1 MANSD
6 EILQAYINKMLN
18 LQTAKRDRPFTAEE
32 LKQMA
37 LDMGMSEADWL
48 ASQQDFQAHL
58 KSGQGHIMYENWQD
72 AIKEL
77 ENAVAFNPNSL
88 EAAYG
93 LAKAY
98 QGRWSQTN
106 GKEDKH
112 QAVKYAELAL
122 QISPGHQPT
131 LKVLGDLR
139 EEIQAVAKTKKTRYW
154 LVAGAVVGLG
164 LILFL
169 VYTSINNA
177 VIAKKEEVKK
187 KWAQV
192 ENVYQRRADL
202 IPKLVS
208 ALKNERSFEQ
218 SLVEKIRKVHSE
230 VKSTSVSADKLEN
243 DSDLRSFQSKQSE
256 LSTALNQLW
265 DKSGN
270 APELKASQAFRD
282 LQVQVEGSEN
292 RIGVER
298 KKFNESVAD
307 YNAFIKQFP
316 NSLLGY
322 KDLAYF
328 QMDKEAIKK
337 GGELDL

>member
-18 LQTAKRDRPFTAEE
+18 LHSEKRDRPFTAQE

-37 LDMGMSEADWL
+37 LDMGMSEEDWL
-48 ASQQDFQAHL
+48 TSQQDFEAHL
-58 KSGQGHIMYENWQD
+58 KSGQGHIMYENWED

-98 QGRWSQTN
+98 QGRWSQSN
-106 GKEDKH
+106 AQEDKR

-122 QISPGHQPT
+122 QLRPGHQPT
-131 LKVLGDLR
+131 LKVLDDLR
-139 EEIQAVAKTKKTRYW
+139 EEIQAVEKKQKTRYW
-154 LVAGAVVGLG
+154 LGIGALVGLG
-164 LILFL
+164 LLLFL
-169 VYTSINNA
+169 VYTNLNNA
-177 VIAKKEEVKK
+177 IISRKEEVKK

-218 SLVEKIRKVHSE
+218 GLVENIRKAHSQ
-230 VKSTSVSADKLEN
+230 VKSTSVSADNLES
-243 DSDLRSFQSKQSE
+243 DSDLRSFQAKQND
-256 LSTALNQLW
+256 LSQALNQLW
-265 DKSGN
+265 TRGS

-292 RIGVER
+292 RISVER

-322 KDLAYF
+322 KELAYF
-328 QMDKEAIKK
+328 QIDKDAMKK
-337 GGELDL
+337 GGKLDL